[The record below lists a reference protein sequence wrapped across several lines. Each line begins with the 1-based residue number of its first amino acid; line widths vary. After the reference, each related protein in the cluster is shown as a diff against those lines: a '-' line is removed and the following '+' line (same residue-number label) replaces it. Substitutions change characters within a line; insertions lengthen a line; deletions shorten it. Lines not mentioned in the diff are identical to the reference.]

1 MIEMI
6 FGTEINQVLGM
17 NSIGEEFDY
26 GFKMK
31 PAEEGEESESERCE
45 LVEFQYPDEAFHMIT
60 QLNWED
66 DVVWNGDDIKHKVHQ
81 KLNAKGGLVSGW
93 LPTSNNRVAYAAQ
106 KTTPAAPAAT
116 KSTTGGGGV
125 KGGAK
130 AVVAK
135 PPVVVEESPTEDV
148 WHSIFP
154 VENDELVF
162 GHWEDDVIWDCEN
175 MKQIPTP
182 KILTLDANDE
192 NVILGIPDDIDPATK
207 QAYVQQP
214 VKVKIPHP
222 HVRKSKLLLGKA
234 GVINVLEDDTPPPPS
249 ENNDKDPY
257 NISNDEFYAAKATEA
272 AIKGLSIRDHI
283 LATDE

>member
-1 MIEMI
+1 M
-6 FGTEINQVLGM
+6 GQV
-17 NSIGEEFDY
+17 IG
-26 GFKMK
+26 K
-31 PAEEGEESESERCE
+31 P
-45 LVEFQYPDEAFHMIT
+45 VP
-60 QLNWED
+60 
-66 DVVWNGDDIKHKVHQ
+66 
-81 KLNAKGGLVSGW
+81 
-93 LPTSNNRVAYAAQ
+93 
-106 KTTPAAPAAT
+106 
-116 KSTTGGGGV
+116 
-125 KGGAK
+125 
-130 AVVAK
+130 
-135 PPVVVEESPTEDV
+135 VVEESPAEDV

-154 VENDELVF
+154 VENDELVL
-162 GHWEDDVIWDCEN
+162 GQWEDDVIWDCEN
-175 MKQIPTP
+175 MKSIPTP

-272 AIKGLSIRDHI
+272 AIKGQFSLCDGNQRVINRANLVNI
-283 LATDE
+283 LG